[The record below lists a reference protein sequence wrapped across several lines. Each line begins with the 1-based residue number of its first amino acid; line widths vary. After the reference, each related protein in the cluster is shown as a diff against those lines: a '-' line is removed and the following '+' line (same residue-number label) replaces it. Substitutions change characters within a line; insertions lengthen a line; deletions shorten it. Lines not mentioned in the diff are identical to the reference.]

1 MTRCC
6 ITCVLCTLLGAHA
19 AFAAEQW
26 TLTNPTDRPYE
37 QEVIRLNVDLP
48 AGAKPGEVV
57 VTADGKAVP
66 CQVGEADGKPAVW
79 VAATVGPGESVTYA
93 VAKGRP
99 RRFPPMVKVRRE
111 SGGIVLDNG
120 LVAVR
125 VPASAEGGKPP
136 GPVAGVRLPGGRWV
150 GESAWHTQRPLKEFS
165 ATVLGDGTVFGK
177 VRLRYA
183 FEGTAGLWGD
193 VPAFAEVDVSL
204 RPGERHAVIEERH
217 EMARGEAWT
226 FDCAAGWGARRADVV
241 THGRLRHAHG
251 GKEVEPPSTLEPG
264 QTRMGDVLV
273 RLQPRWSQA
282 FDEGWFFACHDGT
295 HAVGA
300 TVCRPARWHW
310 PHNNLIAVTV
320 RPGGDY
326 AGLRCPTWKGRR
338 YWFLLAGPRSAWDGD
353 ARKAYVTRHGFQ
365 PLDKLVHD
373 YHLQWPGI
381 EDLAKKPG
389 RFRGLDLYSS
399 MMNPSS
405 AARGMGKRAMRE
417 AGRQGNLTTLA
428 RAQIFLDPDTY
439 GSYWHFW
446 SPENANF
453 FTDFNRV
460 GIALVAQLKKH
471 PRFKAFCRQAEQKF
485 REDLYHSITLPG
497 GAGQEC
503 PGYVAYAMRGTWKPL
518 AKICREHLGF
528 DPTRWPR
535 YRAGASFLLHASQ
548 PVGNGERRCHPG
560 GDTHPPGPDVF
571 RVAEEMG
578 VREDI
583 RTFTTEE
590 LPGFGVI
597 FRNRPGTDRET
608 YLAFKSGPNRGHFHG
623 DPLSLHW
630 CAGAR
635 PLAIDHMCSY
645 SPRAGQ
651 EHMHNRVAFHT
662 DDLPWANMDGYE
674 RVIAFEPSEE
684 VDVAV
689 GQVESERLRV
699 TTEYPPEGWDVALP
713 EHRFDVPLRYR
724 RTVVMLKGEKGDAVV
739 LRDQFD
745 GPPVK
750 ATWCLHVLS
759 DRCERDGPRIALDRL
774 TVVCVRPRAFTFDR
788 HDWTFEK
795 KDRRSGKVTCRE
807 ATRGIR
813 LTAEDGAREF
823 VTVLWPGRDP
833 PPIEPTDVG
842 VRVGEVEVA
851 LAGGIDDEAATA
863 YVTVTRGSKV
873 LARVTG
879 ADVDLD
885 RSQGEIGLFVPDA
898 GYPFGVVPDW
908 LIRQRC
914 RVPDW
919 APDWARRARRYELKG
934 AGR

>member
-1 MTRCC
+1 
-6 ITCVLCTLLGAHA
+6 
-19 AFAAEQW
+19 
-26 TLTNPTDRPYE
+26 
-37 QEVIRLNVDLP
+37 
-48 AGAKPGEVV
+48 
-57 VTADGKAVP
+57 
-66 CQVGEADGKPAVW
+66 
-79 VAATVGPGESVTYA
+79 
-93 VAKGRP
+93 
-99 RRFPPMVKVRRE
+99 
-111 SGGIVLDNG
+111 
-120 LVAVR
+120 
-125 VPASAEGGKPP
+125 
-136 GPVAGVRLPGGRWV
+136 
-150 GESAWHTQRPLKEFS
+150 
-165 ATVLGDGTVFGK
+165 
-177 VRLRYA
+177 
-183 FEGTAGLWGD
+183 
-193 VPAFAEVDVSL
+193 
-204 RPGERHAVIEERH
+204 
-217 EMARGEAWT
+217 
-226 FDCAAGWGARRADVV
+226 
-241 THGRLRHAHG
+241 
-251 GKEVEPPSTLEPG
+251 
-264 QTRMGDVLV
+264 
-273 RLQPRWSQA
+273 
-282 FDEGWFFACHDGT
+282 
-295 HAVGA
+295 
-300 TVCRPARWHW
+300 
-310 PHNNLIAVTV
+310 
-320 RPGGDY
+320 
-326 AGLRCPTWKGRR
+326 
-338 YWFLLAGPRSAWDGD
+338 
-353 ARKAYVTRHGFQ
+353 
-365 PLDKLVHD
+365 
-373 YHLQWPGI
+373 
-381 EDLAKKPG
+381 
-389 RFRGLDLYSS
+389 
-399 MMNPSS
+399 
-405 AARGMGKRAMRE
+405 
-417 AGRQGNLTTLA
+417 
-428 RAQIFLDPDTY
+428 
-439 GSYWHFW
+439 
-446 SPENANF
+446 
-453 FTDFNRV
+453 
-460 GIALVAQLKKH
+460 
-471 PRFKAFCRQAEQKF
+471 
-485 REDLYHSITLPG
+485 
-497 GAGQEC
+497 
-503 PGYVAYAMRGTWKPL
+503 
-518 AKICREHLGF
+518 
-528 DPTRWPR
+528 
-535 YRAGASFLLHASQ
+535 
-548 PVGNGERRCHPG
+548 
-560 GDTHPPGPDVF
+560 
-571 RVAEEMG
+571 
-578 VREDI
+578 
-583 RTFTTEE
+583 
-590 LPGFGVI
+590 
-597 FRNRPGTDRET
+597 
-608 YLAFKSGPNRGHFHG
+608 
-623 DPLSLHW
+623 
-630 CAGAR
+630 
-635 PLAIDHMCSY
+635 